1 MEEKIKPIT
10 IDEVEKQFV
19 EAIPDII
26 IKVVNNLIV
35 KHWEPLNHK
44 AVIKQDEILDEI
56 IVLDETLT
64 HSKVFNNHWLDIEPI
79 YREIGWKV
87 DYNKPPYYETW
98 DAYFEFS
105 KKK

>member
-44 AVIKQDEILDEI
+44 AVVKQNEILDEV

-64 HSKVFNNHWLDIEPI
+64 HSKIFDNHWLDIEPI
-79 YREIGWKV
+79 YRKIGWNV
-87 DYNKPPYYETW
+87 VYNKPPYYEDW
-98 DAYFEFS
+98 EAYFVFS